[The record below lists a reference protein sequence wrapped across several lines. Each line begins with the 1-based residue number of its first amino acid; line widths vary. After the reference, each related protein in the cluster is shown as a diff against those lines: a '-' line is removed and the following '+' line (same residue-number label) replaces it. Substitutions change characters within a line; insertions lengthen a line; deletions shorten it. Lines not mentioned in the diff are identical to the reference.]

1 VIRCTESLQLDT
13 LDALLNDDVFKLG
26 LRPADHLRALD
37 LHLTQELPIRYKPA
51 TIDPDGLSKQF
62 THIFDA
68 ISRKKD
74 FKLRITFMQFQ
85 IRLKQWEQLF
95 PVLVPFYHA
104 FRAEGADVSVSFSHT
119 DNEWYRPPVR
129 CDYDL
134 EEIVKVWTPELEWK
148 GKMLEFLE
156 GVTWQVFPAWARQYQ
171 YEDEEE
177 EEDESTTDEST
188 TDDSD
193 EDELDEDAFYS
204 DELVED
210 EFSLRI

>member
-37 LHLTQELPIRYKPA
+37 LHLTQEHPIRHKPA
-51 TIDPDGLSKQF
+51 TIDPDGLTKQF

-68 ISRKKD
+68 IPRKKD
-74 FKLRITFMQFQ
+74 FKLGITFMQFQ
-85 IRLKQWEQLF
+85 IHLKQWEQLF

-119 DNEWYRPPVR
+119 ESDWYRPPVR

-156 GVTWQVFPAWARQYQ
+156 EATWQVFPAWARQYR

-177 EEDESTTDEST
+177 EEDEWTS
-188 TDDSD
+188 DDSD